1 MEKKKAVFVTG
12 LCAVM
17 LILIIVGL
25 NELTDIGFMLVV
37 GALAICGFCKAAFAF
52 YDWLTAVKPE
62 KLDPVFSEEP
72 TADFVATY
80 DEIKAE
86 LRRDEA

>member
-1 MEKKKAVFVTG
+1 MEKKKAIFVTG

-25 NELTDIGFMLVV
+25 NELTDIGFTIVV

-62 KLDPVFSEEP
+62 KLDPVFPEEP
-72 TADFVATY
+72 SEDFAATY

>member
-1 MEKKKAVFVTG
+1 MEKKKAIFVTG

-37 GALAICGFCKAAFAF
+37 GALAICGFVKAAFAF
-52 YDWLTAVKPE
+52 YDWLRKSE
-62 KLDPVFSEEP
+62 DKLEPVFPEEP
-72 TADFVATY
+72 SEDFVATY
-80 DEIKAE
+80 DQIKEE